1 MTDFNKGAITM
12 RDQLICRII
21 GMQNDIGDIN
31 SETYKILQ
39 ELLILIENDYGT
51 LFKPLANVT
60 NSESED
66 LHKKTIRGFVGEYS
80 DTWLFETE
88 TTSYS
93 ANIPK
98 AIDEILNIASKDND
112 EFRITIE
119 QLHKSPYSE

>member
-21 GMQNDIGDIN
+21 GIQNDIGDTS
-31 SETYKILQ
+31 SESYKTLQ
-39 ELLILIENDYGT
+39 DLLIMIEKDYGAM
-51 LFKPLANVT
+51 FEPLANVI
-60 NSESED
+60 NSESEE
-66 LHKKTIRGFVGEYS
+66 LPKKTIRGFVGEYS
-80 DTWLFETE
+80 DTWMFDTE

-98 AIDEILNIASKDND
+98 AIDEILNIESKDND

-119 QLHKSPYSE
+119 QLHKFPYSK